1 MKLSNKNIIKLF
13 ESNIINLFPKKII
26 RLLIKKNKIF
36 FIKTD
41 LVKLPEKNYPFTISQ
56 EDLENKKKIFFENE
70 FKVPT
75 NQFTYLALITKL
87 IFKKE
92 IGFNFLDFGAQYI
105 DNFFFLRKK
114 NHNINYYYHD
124 QVQNNIQVENFIKLH
139 KLNNIKVLNNL
150 DKLREGIFDFI
161 YFGSVIQYINNFD
174 NLLDKIL
181 HTKPKYLYFSGVNFF
196 FNKNS
201 EKFICKQ
208 FNVFPQVNY
217 CFFFNFDYFK
227 NLICSKNYELIY
239 FSENQNSQINYSYIN
254 DSINDTCMYLDLFFK
269 IKD

>member
-1 MKLSNKNIIKLF
+1 M
-13 ESNIINLFPKKII
+13 
-26 RLLIKKNKIF
+26 
-36 FIKTD
+36 
-41 LVKLPEKNYPFTISQ
+41 
-56 EDLENKKKIFFENE
+56 
-70 FKVPT
+70 
-75 NQFTYLALITKL
+75 
-87 IFKKE
+87 
-92 IGFNFLDFGAQYI
+92 
-105 DNFFFLRKK
+105 
-114 NHNINYYYHD
+114 
-124 QVQNNIQVENFIKLH
+124 
-139 KLNNIKVLNNL
+139 
-150 DKLREGIFDFI
+150 
-161 YFGSVIQYINNFD
+161 IQYINNFD

>member
-1 MKLSNKNIIKLF
+1 MKLSNKNIIRLF

-41 LVKLPEKNYPFTISQ
+41 LVELPKKNYPFTISQ

-87 IFKKE
+87 IFEKE

-105 DNFFFLRKK
+105 
-114 NHNINYYYHD
+114 
-124 QVQNNIQVENFIKLH
+124 
-139 KLNNIKVLNNL
+139 
-150 DKLREGIFDFI
+150 
-161 YFGSVIQYINNFD
+161 D

-201 EKFICKQ
+201 EKFIFKQ

-239 FSENQNSQINYSYIN
+239 FSENQNSHINYSHLN
-254 DSINDTCMYLDLFFK
+254 DSINDNCMYLDLFFK